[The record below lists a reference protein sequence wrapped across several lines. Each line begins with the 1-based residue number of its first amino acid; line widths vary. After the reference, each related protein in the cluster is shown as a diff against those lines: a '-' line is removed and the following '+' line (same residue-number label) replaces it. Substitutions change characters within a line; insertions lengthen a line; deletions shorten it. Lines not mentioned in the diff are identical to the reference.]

1 VYVLEGFTVSEVY
14 ASSKAGRQRSN
25 DQEGV
30 TPLVTTAT
38 GSCALCASAAI
49 ITDWGPV
56 QDWLAVEG
64 CLCDGFFIEKRLW
77 DGRLLTMPTSDREA
91 FAARLRAW
99 RATRRKAWVST
110 TDGRLVITP
119 ERPARST

>member
-1 VYVLEGFTVSEVY
+1 VSAVY
-14 ASSKAGRQRSN
+14 ASCKVGRHRSN

-38 GSCALCASAAI
+38 GLCALCTSAAT

-56 QDWLAVEG
+56 QDWLAIEG
-64 CLCDGFFIEKRLW
+64 CPCGGFFIEKSLW

-99 RATRRKAWVST
+99 RATRREAWVST
-110 TDGRLVITP
+110 TDGTVARFVISP
-119 ERPARST
+119 ERPTLST